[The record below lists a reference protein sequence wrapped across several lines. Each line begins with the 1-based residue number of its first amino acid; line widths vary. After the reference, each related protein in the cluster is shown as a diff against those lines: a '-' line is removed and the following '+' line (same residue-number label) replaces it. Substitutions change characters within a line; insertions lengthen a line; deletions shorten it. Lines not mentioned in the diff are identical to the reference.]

1 MFLDSDVKQ
10 LPYTSCSFPISSNP
24 SSPLAIVQLSAV
36 ASLNTVYNLVCSIG
50 IILIYPVRKN
60 LSDLAILTTNRVTSP
75 SCPRLGRLLD
85 QGRHFVT
92 IDAGNNRRNHQRHR
106 NIPFRQL
113 LDQLQSGPCRSRT
126 RLHLTPHFLPQTVDG
141 YGHPNQPKCCQFG

>member
-36 ASLNTVYNLVCSIG
+36 PSLTTVYNLVCSIG

-60 LSDLAILTTNRVTSP
+60 FTDRAIYTNNGVTNP
-75 SCPRLGRLLD
+75 ACPRIRRPRD
-85 QGRHFVT
+85 QRRHIAT
-92 IDAGNNRRNHQRHR
+92 IVPANTRRHH
-106 NIPFRQL
+106 
-113 LDQLQSGPCRSRT
+113 
-126 RLHLTPHFLPQTVDG
+126 
-141 YGHPNQPKCCQFG
+141 